1 MNVNLNKAASEAD
14 IGSAVRTFRDHL
26 RERGLRFTAQ
36 REAVLRAALT
46 SADHF
51 TADRLYESFR
61 GLDSNVSLAT
71 VYRTLA
77 HLRDCGLVRE
87 AFHAEG
93 GSAYEAV
100 HGHHDHML
108 CVRCGR
114 VIEFC
119 DEQIEELQERICR
132 KHDFEAMDH
141 RMGIR
146 GLCSQ
151 CRAARSSRTG
161 REGG

>member
-1 MNVNLNKAASEAD
+1 MNVNLNNAGPRAD
-14 IGSAVRTFRDHL
+14 LGAAVRSFQEHL
-26 RERGLRFTAQ
+26 RHRGLRFTAQ
-36 REAVLRAALT
+36 REAVLKAALL
-46 SADHF
+46 SESHF
-51 TADRLYESFR
+51 TADQLYESFR
-61 GLDSNVSLAT
+61 ERDRNVSLAT

-77 HLRDCGLVRE
+77 HLRECGLVRE
-87 AFHAEG
+87 SFQSEG
-93 GSAYEAV
+93 CSAYEAV

-132 KHDFEAMDH
+132 KHGFQAMDH

-146 GLCSQ
+146 GV
-151 CRAARSSRTG
+151 CRECRSSRSIRRSG
-161 REGG
+161 EDG